1 MASAVGGAR
10 ADWGDVSPLLHPEM
24 PPTAGWLWAGP
35 TISLGLDFLTQN
47 GNNTTTLCGNGMPY
61 GQDSALERDN

>member
-47 GNNTTTLCGNGMPY
+47 GNNNNYSLWDWNAIWSG
-61 GQDSALERDN
+61 